1 MRRSRD
7 TLSAPHAA
15 VAFAVALLWL
25 WPATSQAWS
34 YKEAAAPYAGQSI
47 TVLDEVTPLQET
59 MQKLVPQF
67 EEETGIDVDYQ
78 LLNHFE
84 VINRGQ
90 ADLLSGR
97 GEYDAIMV
105 HSPQMGLLLDAGVL
119 QPIDDM
125 IAKRRADQP
134 RPRPRRPDPAELGH
148 GRQVPGRDLWLSD
161 LGLQRRILGTRR
173 SARASG
179 GAGRVQGQVR
189 L

>member
-1 MRRSRD
+1 MRRPCD
-7 TLSAPHAA
+7 VPGTTLAAPHPRA
-15 VAFAVALLWL
+15 VAFAVALLGL

-125 IAKRRADQP
+125 I
-134 RPRPRRPDPAELGH
+134 
-148 GRQVPGRDLWLSD
+148 
-161 LGLQRRILGTRR
+161 GTP
-173 SARASG
+173 S
-179 GAGRVQGQVR
+179 
-189 L
+189 